1 MAPSATIHAHHP
13 SADPARAAL
22 ERLDWAQRR
31 RAAAAEEVMG
41 AQRRLVAAEE
51 QLVRARAAVRE
62 TRERHA
68 SGAGDEHMIG
78 MGFFADEVAHGAA
91 A

>member
-1 MAPSATIHAHHP
+1 MAPPPVIHVHP
-13 SADPARAAL
+13 STDPAGAAL

-31 RAAAAEEVMG
+31 RAAAADEVTR

-51 QLVRARAAVRE
+51 QLRRARAAVRE

-68 SGAGDEHMIG
+68 SRATDEQMIG
-78 MGFFADEVAHGAA
+78 MGFFADEVAHGTAA
-91 A
+91 

>member
-1 MAPSATIHAHHP
+1 MAPSATIHVHP

-31 RAAAAEEVMG
+31 RGAAADEVTR

-51 QLVRARAAVRE
+51 QLRRARAAVRE
-62 TRERHA
+62 SRERHA
-68 SGAGDEHMIG
+68 SGAGDEQMIG
-78 MGFFADEVAHGAA
+78 MGFFADEVAHGTAA
-91 A
+91 